1 MIQAAWAAFAFCI
14 FYSLQITL
22 QSQLVRVSIE
32 PLQLIFLVNALA
44 FVLMSIG
51 FFLTDRSLFV
61 LRAPRPVI
69 VRYVIATLLWIIADV
84 SSVLGLM
91 VSSSLNLSI
100 LSRLQ
105 LFITYVGAMF
115 FLGEALTVRKS
126 VALAVATIGSV
137 LTVYR
142 GEPFVFLS
150 GDLLFIL
157 FTFSISISG
166 LFRQYVSK
174 YIDARSMTYYM
185 FGMSA
190 VLTGIYVVFV
200 QPLVHVPFS
209 GTIFL
214 IVVCMVCGFLAVNYS
229 IAKGG
234 ATQFSLVS
242 SLLPFITALFAY
254 IVLREVPSVYQI
266 VGGAVIIIGIVLFIT
281 GNLKYLHLKLK

>member
-1 MIQAAWAAFAFCI
+1 
-14 FYSLQITL
+14 
-22 QSQLVRVSIE
+22 LVRVSIE